1 MLPNIHPPVDR
12 SEKARQQHVKH
23 RVPQQTY
30 RGAVSASSDITCQFC
45 MAACDQLEGEAKTLC
60 KLACSTTID
69 CW

>member
-12 SEKARQQHVKH
+12 SEKARQRHVKH
-23 RVPQQTY
+23 RAPQQAY
-30 RGAVSASSDITCQFC
+30 HGAVGASQNKWCEFC

-60 KLACSTTID
+60 KLACSATID